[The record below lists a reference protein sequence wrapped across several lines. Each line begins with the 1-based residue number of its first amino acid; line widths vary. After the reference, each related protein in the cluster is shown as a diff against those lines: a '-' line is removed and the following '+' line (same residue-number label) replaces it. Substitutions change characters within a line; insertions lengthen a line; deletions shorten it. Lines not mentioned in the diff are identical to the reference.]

1 MKTFKEYLQEAVE
14 ATTRQNMIH
23 LQKMDD
29 VAFIDFAHKLKRE
42 TGGKL
47 QDIKVSLKVDGA
59 GCLKHD
65 TKIETLEYGTLNI
78 SDIVENE
85 IACHVK
91 SFNGEEIT
99 FEQVTG
105 YRVLEE
111 SDDWYEIELE
121 DGSTLTLTG
130 NHPVFLTEL
139 KCFRRT
145 DELIVGDEVF
155 KD

>member
-1 MKTFKEYLQEAVE
+1 MLSFKDYLKESIV
-14 ATTRQNMIH
+14 ATTRQGMVH
-23 LQKMDD
+23 LQKMPDIEF
-29 VAFIDFAHKLKRE
+29 VEFIRSIKHEL
-42 TGGKL
+42 GGKL
-47 QDIKVSLKVDGA
+47 ENMRVSLKVDGA

-85 IACHVK
+85 IACHIK

-111 SDDWYEIELE
+111 SNDWYEIELE

-130 NHPVFLTEL
+130 NHPVFLKDL
-139 KCFRRT
+139 NCYRRT
-145 DELIVGDEVF
+145 DELVEGDEVF